1 MTVSS
6 PVELTFGP
14 FRLDVLACRLLRDN
28 TDVRLRPR
36 AVHALLVLVR
46 NRGRFVGYD
55 QMIAEAWEGT
65 FVSFHTVDVTVAEI
79 RKSLGEYGHWITR
92 RPKAGY
98 CFEIPGA
105 DELIR
110 KGWHL
115 WRFRTREGGERALA
129 CFQQAA
135 EEAPDNY
142 RAFEG
147 LSACYLMLATFGIK
161 PPRRMYAA
169 FLEAHDRAVALGGMR
184 PELRCNR
191 AYGLHIFERRV
202 EESEQEFLT
211 TLREKPTLAHAHVR
225 LAMLYGA
232 RQRFDEALDL
242 IERGYQTDPLLP
254 TLAAVEV
261 LVRVWQRDYDNAIA
275 VGRKTIELHPYLQV
289 ARCNYADALSL
300 AGRDEDA
307 LGQYQRAWLT
317 SPDLPW
323 LRALQAACMARVGQ
337 SEEASMIARELG
349 RARRFDYVDAY
360 DMALLH
366 SALGDHDAAHEE
378 LARAREENSA
388 SLYMFDVDPRMDAL
402 R

>member
-1 MTVSS
+1 MPVSS

-14 FRLDVLACRLLRDN
+14 FRLDVPGCRLLRDGV
-28 TDVRLRPR
+28 DVRLRPR
-36 AVHALLVLVR
+36 AVHALLLLVR
-46 NRGRFVGYD
+46 NRGRFIGYD

-65 FVSFHTVDVTVAEI
+65 FVAFHTVDVTIAEI
-79 RKSLGEYGHWITR
+79 KKSLAEYGHWITR

-115 WRFRTREGGERALA
+115 WSFRTREGGERAIA

-135 EEAPDNY
+135 EEAPGDD

-147 LSACYLMLATFGIK
+147 LSASYLMLATFGIK
-161 PPRRMYAA
+161 PPRQMYPA
-169 FLEAHDRAVALGGMR
+169 FLDAHARAVALGGLR

-191 AYGLHIFERRV
+191 AYGLHVFERRIDEA
-202 EESEQEFLT
+202 EEELLLA
-211 TLREKPTLAHAHVR
+211 LRDKPMFAPAHVR

-232 RQRFDEALDL
+232 HHRFDEAFEV
-242 IERGYQTDPLLP
+242 IERGYQADPLLP
-254 TLAAVEV
+254 TLAAIEV

-275 VGRKTIELHPYLQV
+275 VGRKIIELHPYLQV
-289 ARCNYADALSL
+289 SRASYADALSL
-300 AGRDEDA
+300 VGRDEEG
-307 LGQYQRAWLT
+307 LGQYQRAFAM

-323 LRALQAACMARVGQ
+323 LRAMQAACLAR
-337 SEEASMIARELG
+337 LG
-349 RARRFDYVDAY
+349 RAEEGGMIVRELDRLRQFDYVDAY
-360 DMALLH
+360 HMAIAH
-366 SALGDHDAAHEE
+366 SALGDRGAALEE

-388 SLYMFDVDPRMDAL
+388 CIYSFDVDPRVDAL

>member
-1 MTVSS
+1 MPVSS

-14 FRLDVLACRLLRDN
+14 FRLDVPGCRLLRDGV
-28 TDVRLRPR
+28 DVRLRPR
-36 AVHALLVLVR
+36 AVHALLLLVR

-65 FVSFHTVDVTVAEI
+65 FVAFHTVDVTVAEI
-79 RKSLGEYGHWITR
+79 KKSLAEYGHWITR

-115 WRFRTREGGERALA
+115 WSFRTREGGERAIA

-135 EEAPDNY
+135 EEAPGDD

-147 LSACYLMLATFGIK
+147 LSASYLMLATFGIK
-161 PPRRMYAA
+161 PPRQMYPA
-169 FLEAHDRAVALGGMR
+169 FLDAHARAVALGGLR

-191 AYGLHIFERRV
+191 AYGLHVFERRID
-202 EESEQEFLT
+202 EAEDEFLLA
-211 TLREKPTLAHAHVR
+211 LRDKPMFAPAHVR

-232 RQRFDEALDL
+232 HHRFDEAFDV
-242 IERGYQTDPLLP
+242 IERGYQADPLLP
-254 TLAAVEV
+254 TLAAIEV

-275 VGRKTIELHPYLQV
+275 VGRKIIELHPYLQV
-289 ARCNYADALSL
+289 SRASYADALSL
-300 AGRDEDA
+300 VGRDEEA
-307 LGQYQRAWLT
+307 LGQYQRAFAM

-323 LRALQAACMARVGQ
+323 LRAMQAACLAR
-337 SEEASMIARELG
+337 LG
-349 RARRFDYVDAY
+349 RADEGGMIVRELERLRQFDYVDAY
-360 DMALLH
+360 HMAIAH
-366 SALGDHDAAHEE
+366 SALGDRRAALEE

-388 SLYMFDVDPRMDAL
+388 CVYSFDVDPRVDAL

>member
-1 MTVSS
+1 MTVFSA
-6 PVELTFGP
+6 VELSFGP
-14 FRLDVLACRLLRDN
+14 FRLDVPGCRLLRDGA
-28 TDVRLRPR
+28 DVRLRPR
-36 AVHALLVLVR
+36 AIHALLVLVR

-65 FVSFHTVDVTVAEI
+65 FVSLHTVDVTVAEI
-79 RKSLGEYGHWITR
+79 KKSLGEYGHWITR

-115 WRFRTREGGERALA
+115 WNFRTREGGERAIA
-129 CFQQAA
+129 CFEQAA
-135 EEAPDNY
+135 EEAPDDY

-147 LSACYLMLATFGIK
+147 LSACYLMLGTFGIK
-161 PPRRMYAA
+161 PPRAMYPA

-191 AYGLHIFERRV
+191 AFGLHIFEHRI
-202 EESEQEFLT
+202 EESEQEFLQA
-211 TLREKPTLAHAHVR
+211 LSEKPLFAHALVR
-225 LAMLYGA
+225 LAMLYGG
-232 RQRFDEALDL
+232 RQRFDEALAI
-242 IERGYQTDPLLP
+242 IERGYEADPLLN
-254 TLAAVEV
+254 TLAATEV

-275 VGRKTIELHPYLQV
+275 VGRKTIQLHPYLQV

-300 AGRDEDA
+300 GGRDEDA

-317 SPDLPW
+317 SPDVPW

-337 SEEASMIARELG
+337 SDEASMIARELE
-349 RARRFDYVDAY
+349 RMRRFDYVDAY
-360 DMALLH
+360 HMALLYN
-366 SALGDHDAAHEE
+366 ALGDRATAQEE

-388 SLYMFDVDPRMDAL
+388 SLYSFDVDPRMDAL
-402 R
+402 K

>member
-1 MTVSS
+1 
-6 PVELTFGP
+6 
-14 FRLDVLACRLLRDN
+14 
-28 TDVRLRPR
+28 
-36 AVHALLVLVR
+36 VHALLVLVR
-46 NRGRFVGYD
+46 NRGRFVDYD

-65 FVSFHTVDVTVAEI
+65 FVSQHTVDVTVAEI
-79 RKSLGEYGHWITR
+79 RRSLGEYGHWITR
-92 RPKAGY
+92 RPKVGI
-98 CFEIPGA
+98 CFDIPGA

-115 WRFRTREGGERALA
+115 WSFRTREGGERAIT

-135 EEAPDNY
+135 EEAPDDY
-142 RAFEG
+142 RAFDG
-147 LSACYLMLATFGIK
+147 LSACHLMLGTFGIK
-161 PPRRMYAA
+161 PPRQVYPA
-169 FLEAHDRAVALGGMR
+169 FLEAHERAVSLGGLR

-191 AYGLHIFERRV
+191 AFGLHIFEHRADDAEQDFLITL
-202 EESEQEFLT
+202 EEM
-211 TLREKPTLAHAHVR
+211 PTLAHAHVR

-232 RQRFDEALDL
+232 RRRFDEALQM
-242 IERGYQTDPLLP
+242 IERGYHADPLLS
-254 TLAAVEV
+254 TLAAIEI

-275 VGRKTIELHPYLQV
+275 VGRTTVALHPYLQV

-307 LGQYQRAWLT
+307 LPQYQRAWLT

-323 LRALQAACMARVGQ
+323 LRALQATCMARAGE
-337 SEEASMIARELG
+337 SDEATMIARELH

-360 DMALLH
+360 HMALLH
-366 SALGDHDAAHEE
+366 AALGDPAAAQEE

-388 SLYMFDVDPRMDAL
+388 SLYAFDVDPRMDAL

>member
-1 MTVSS
+1 MAVST

-14 FRLDVLACRLLRDN
+14 FRLDVPGCRLLRDGA
-28 TDVRLRPR
+28 DVRLRPR

-46 NRGRFVGYD
+46 NRGQFVGYD

-65 FVSFHTVDVTVAEI
+65 FVAFHTVDVTVAEI
-79 RKSLGEYGHWITR
+79 RKSLAEYGHWITR

-115 WRFRTREGGERALA
+115 WSFRTREGGERAIA
-129 CFQQAA
+129 CFQQAT
-135 EEAPDNY
+135 EEAPDDY

-147 LSACYLMLATFGIK
+147 LSASYLMLATFGIK
-161 PPRRMYAA
+161 PPRQMYPA
-169 FLEAHDRAVALGGMR
+169 FLEAHERAVALGGLR
-184 PELRCNR
+184 PELRGNR
-191 AYGLHIFERRV
+191 AYGLHIFERRIDEA
-202 EESEQEFLT
+202 EEEFLQ
-211 TLREKPTLAHAHVR
+211 TLRDKPTLAHAHVR

-232 RQRFDEALDL
+232 HHRFDEAFEV
-242 IERGYQTDPLLP
+242 IERGYQADPLLP

-275 VGRKTIELHPYLQV
+275 VGRKIIELHPYLQV
-289 ARCNYADALSL
+289 SRSSYGDALSL
-300 AGRDEDA
+300 VGRDEEA
-307 LGQYQRAWLT
+307 LAQYQRAFAM

-323 LRALQAACMARVGQ
+323 LRALQAACLARLGRLD
-337 SEEASMIARELG
+337 EAGMIIRELE
-349 RARRFDYVDAY
+349 RLRSVDYVDAY
-360 DMALLH
+360 HMAIAHSSLGDRA
-366 SALGDHDAAHEE
+366 SALEE

-388 SLYMFDVDPRMDAL
+388 WLYSFDVDPRADGL